1 MIIILKKNI
10 KELIY
15 LLLDFI
21 YSGIFC
27 DKDKTF
33 KVWIILY
40 YPKVL
45 HEIGEKSPRYYKKYS
60 RL

>member
-1 MIIILKKNI
+1 MALKKNI

-27 DKDKTF
+27 DNDKTF

-45 HEIGEKSPRYYKKYS
+45 HEIGEKSPSYYKKYS